1 MELTEASNL
10 AQELMQRYGLTEWS
24 FFFNRN
30 KRRLGVC
37 RQHAKTIELSE
48 HYVVRNSLHHV
59 RDTILHEIAHA
70 LVGTDHGHDEVW
82 RAKCLELGC
91 APRACDNAAA
101 MPVGEW
107 QATCPGCRELFNRHR
122 KPRNLRSL
130 YCLACGPDKGK
141 LIFASPR
148 ASYNRRIER
157 AVKRP
162 EAVQLMLN
170 LF

>member
-1 MELTEASNL
+1 MELAEAANL
-10 AQELMQRYGLTEWS
+10 AQELMQRHGLDKWS
-24 FFFNRN
+24 FSFNRN

-37 RQHAKTIELSE
+37 REHVKTIELSE
-48 HYVVRNSLHHV
+48 HYVIRNSYQHV
-59 RDTILHEIAHA
+59 RDTVLHEIAHA
-70 LVGTDHGHDEVW
+70 LVGTHHGHDEVW
-82 RAKCLELGC
+82 RDQCRQLGC
-91 APRACDNAAA
+91 AAKACDNAAS

-141 LIFASPR
+141 LVFASPR
-148 ASYNRRIER
+148 VSYTKRVVR
-157 AVKRP
+157 AEQR
-162 EAVQLMLN
+162 ETVQLMLN